1 MAGRFQEI
9 LQTLASK
16 IPQGGG
22 GPMPKMLGL
31 ASVGVAGLAYG
42 GGNMLFNVEGGHR
55 AVMFHRFGG
64 VQERVRGEGTHIL
77 VPWFQRPIIYDVRA
91 RPRIIQAMTGSHDL
105 QMVNITLR
113 VLSRPN
119 VAKLP
124 TIFQELSTD
133 YDERVLPSIVNEVL
147 KAVVAQ
153 YNAGQLITQREVV
166 SRNIRAMLVARAM
179 EFNIVLDDVAI
190 THLTFGKE
198 YTAAVEA
205 KQVAQQD
212 AERARFVVEKAM
224 QDKKSTI
231 IRAQGEAKSAKLIG
245 DAVRDN
251 PGFIELRKLEAA
263 RDIATTV
270 SKSNN
275 RVFLDAHSL
284 MLNVQDKV
292 TVDLGSSSAVKA
304 APMAAPMAA
313 PFAPKA
319 QPSAIVSAVAAAP

>member
-1 MAGRFQEI
+1 MAGRFQEM
-9 LQTLASK
+9 LQNLASK
-16 IPQGGG
+16 VPQGGG
-22 GPMPKMLGL
+22 GPMARVLG
-31 ASVGVAGLAYG
+31 AGAVGVSALAYS

-64 VQERVRGEGTHIL
+64 VQDTVKAEGTHLMI
-77 VPWFQRPIIYDVRA
+77 PWFQRPIVYDVRA

-113 VLSRPN
+113 VLSRPE
-119 VAKLP
+119 VSKLP
-124 TIFQELSTD
+124 KIYQELSTD

-147 KAVVAQ
+147 KSVVAQ
-153 YNAGQLITQREVV
+153 YNASQLITQREVV
-166 SRNIRAMLVARAM
+166 SRNIRNALVARAQ
-179 EFNIVLDDVAI
+179 EFNLILDDVAI

-205 KQVAQQD
+205 KQVAQQE
-212 AERARFVVEKAM
+212 AERARFVVEKAA

-263 RDIATTV
+263 RDIAGTV
-270 SKSNN
+270 AKSSN
-275 RVFLDAHSL
+275 RVFLDAQSL
-284 MLNVQDKV
+284 MLNVQDKASV
-292 TVDLGSSSAVKA
+292 NLMSK
-304 APMAAPMAA
+304 
-313 PFAPKA
+313 
-319 QPSAIVSAVAAAP
+319 

>member
-1 MAGRFQEI
+1 MA
-9 LQTLASK
+9 K
-16 IPQGGG
+16 V
-22 GPMPKMLGL
+22 LGL
-31 ASVGVAGLAYG
+31 GAVGATGLAFS

-64 VQERVRGEGTHIL
+64 VQDTVKAEGTHIMI
-77 VPWFQRPIIYDVRA
+77 PWFQRPIIYDVRA

-113 VLSRPN
+113 VLSRPS
-119 VAKLP
+119 VGKLP
-124 TIFQELSTD
+124 QIFQELSTD

-147 KAVVAQ
+147 KSVVAQ
-153 YNAGQLITQREVV
+153 YNAAQLITQREVV
-166 SRNIRAMLVARAM
+166 SRNIRETLVRRAA
-179 EFNIVLDDVAI
+179 EFNLILDDVAI

-205 KQVAQQD
+205 KQVAQQE
-212 AERARFVVEKAM
+212 AERARFFVEKAT

-263 RDIATTV
+263 RDIASTV
-270 SKSNN
+270 AKSSN
-275 RVFLDAHSL
+275 RVFLDAQSL
-284 MLNVQDKV
+284 LLNVQDKT
-292 TVDLGSSSAVKA
+292 TVDLHS
-304 APMAAPMAA
+304 MA
-313 PFAPKA
+313 
-319 QPSAIVSAVAAAP
+319 SVAAAARAKTVVAPVVTAPVASA